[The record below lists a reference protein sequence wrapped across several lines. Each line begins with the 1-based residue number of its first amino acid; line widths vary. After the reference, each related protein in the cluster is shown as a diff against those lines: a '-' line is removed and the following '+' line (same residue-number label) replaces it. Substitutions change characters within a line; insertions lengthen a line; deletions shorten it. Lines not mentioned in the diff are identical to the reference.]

1 MDASKFI
8 PVLCLALFI
17 ALGVNA
23 AIYAALR
30 RGKEA
35 GQIDLLRRAV
45 GRARRPWGE
54 EEDNLKELSQLVSG
68 LKETE
73 EKRKNPS
80 DQ

>member
-1 MDASKFI
+1 MDAGKII
-8 PVLCLALFI
+8 PVMCLALFI
-17 ALGVNA
+17 AVGVNA

-54 EEDNLKELSQLVSG
+54 EEDNLKELSQRVAD
-68 LKETE
+68 LKKIE
-73 EKRKNPS
+73 EKEKNTS

>member
-1 MDASKFI
+1 MDASKLI

-17 ALGVNA
+17 ALGINA

-54 EEDNLKELSQLVSG
+54 EDDNLKELSRRVAG
-68 LKETE
+68 LKESE
-73 EKRKNPS
+73 EKRKNTP